1 MNKLPCINCITLTIC
16 KLQYQEIASREEYRI
31 IAHYDARIMLE
42 SKCKLIRFFVREPK
56 RTQTT
61 LNNRILKLTKFM
73 DPDYDPR
80 KFAL

>member
-1 MNKLPCINCITLTIC
+1 MNKLPCINCITLPIC
-16 KLQYQEIASREEYRI
+16 KLQYQEIASREEYSS
-31 IAHYDARIMLE
+31 YDARIMLE

-56 RTQTT
+56 QTQTT
-61 LNNRILKLTKFM
+61 LNNRISKLTKFM